1 MNILLPA
8 CLPQLCH
15 SILWGF
21 FCLLGELFDR
31 DFRPQP
37 PPPSCMP
44 HMARGTF
51 FNMIQAGRVG
61 TLAQDGRHD
70 LLVHAGCAANR
81 QLRSA
86 SAPWLQRVA
95 VPQQHGMYRRAFG
108 TSGPT
113 SPPTKHEADPRSVP
127 KRSEASAPRALRI
140 YISGM
145 PGELLNKERFEVACD
160 ASLRV

>member
-1 MNILLPA
+1 
-8 CLPQLCH
+8 
-15 SILWGF
+15 
-21 FCLLGELFDR
+21 
-31 DFRPQP
+31 
-37 PPPSCMP
+37 
-44 HMARGTF
+44 MARGTF
-51 FNMIQAGRVG
+51 LNMIQAVRVG

-70 LLVHAGCAANR
+70 LLVHAAGCAANR

-127 KRSEASAPRALRI
+127 KRSEAFRSFRPAGLEDLHQRHAGRAVEQREI
-140 YISGM
+140 
-145 PGELLNKERFEVACD
+145 
-160 ASLRV
+160 